1 MMNKQNF
8 RHELKYRITQAHKD
22 IMMAR
27 LDMFLDRD
35 NIPRMEFTR
44 YAVCILM
51 ITGTVRMKRSRWV
64 LQSERS
70 TEYDSIITVM
80 S

>member
-27 LDMFLDRD
+27 LDMFLDR
-35 NIPRMEFTR
+35 MEFTR

-64 LQSERS
+64 LRSERS